1 MQGRKNS
8 TIRLEIHDD
17 TCATLAGWLRRQ
29 KPPVGL
35 ANPAS
40 GRCCC
45 WQTGTALQ
53 PPPDRLNGVRGMS
66 ANGRCALRPLVSR
79 GYTTN
84 HVRAASP
91 FFPPAVALSVV
102 KLACERP
109 DVIGRSLSQWE
120 STELA
125 RQLVRDGVK
134 RLVFAPDD
142 PADSDAPQ
150 AETGAPSL
158 VAVADCASACR
169 IRSPSHRACHP
180 LHAPF
185 EGMGNGAVRRRENA
199 FAATH
204 PQSTDL
210 GRATGQAGAG
220 RARIGSQRRTAS
232 VCRL

>member
-1 MQGRKNS
+1 MQGRK
-8 TIRLEIHDD
+8 TAIRLEIHDD

-35 ANPAS
+35 ANRA
-40 GRCCC
+40 RAMLLLAD
-45 WQTGTALQ
+45 GTALQ

-120 STELA
+120 STALA
-125 RQLVRDGVK
+125 RQLVRDGVSVD
-134 RLVFAPDD
+134 LAPDD

-158 VAVADCASACR
+158 VAVADCAPGMPHSLPQ
-169 IRSPSHRACHP
+169 SPSLPPFTRA
-180 LHAPF
+180 L
-185 EGMGNGAVRRRENA
+185 
-199 FAATH
+199 
-204 PQSTDL
+204 
-210 GRATGQAGAG
+210 
-220 RARIGSQRRTAS
+220 
-232 VCRL
+232 